1 MTTLDLVRTPER
13 EILDLAAMDLP
24 GARVLGRYR
33 YRTPHRPLPPH
44 RHRGMIEICYL
55 HRGNQHYEL
64 EGRRYDLRGGDV
76 LVTMPGEW
84 HSTGP
89 DPENRG
95 VLYWLI
101 LQPSTT
107 GRCFLGLSQRDSAT
121 LTRAL
126 RQLPSRHF
134 RAPRGCHAVLEA
146 MLTGAATG
154 DTLEAIAR
162 RSTLVG
168 LLLDL
173 IRASRGRAIRGSEEW
188 LAPVLR
194 LMHEQLDRNRQV
206 PEFAEVAGLSVSHFK
221 TRFRDAIGHGT
232 GRVLPR
238 AAHRGGEAPPPR
250 DGAARHP
257 DCHGPGVRLLAEFR
271 HGLPSPGRLPADRL
285 SPDGRLTT
293 RAVAG
298 GARPRYW
305 ADRLGRPRRSTYF
318 CIFPVAVFGNSSIG
332 VKPCGTL
339 K

>member
-101 LQPSTT
+101 LQPPPA
-107 GRCFLGLSQRDSAT
+107 GRRFLGLPQRDSAV

-126 RQLPSRHF
+126 RHLPSRHF
-134 RAPRGCHAVLEA
+134 RAPRGCHAVLESVLA
-146 MLTGAATG
+146 SAGRGKAGALDVIG
-154 DTLEAIAR
+154 R
-162 RSTLVG
+162 RCTMVG

-173 IRASRGRAIRGSEEW
+173 IGASRSRAIRGSEEW
-188 LAPVLR
+188 LAPVLH

-206 PEFAEVAGLSVSHFK
+206 PEFAAVAGLSVSHFK
-221 TRFRDAIGHGT
+221 ARFRDATGT
-232 GRVLPR
+232 APAEYFLGLRIEEAKRRLRETAQPVTRVAMDLGFGSSQSF
-238 AAHRGGEAPPPR
+238 ATAFHRLVGCPPTAYR
-250 DGAARHP
+250 QTVD
-257 DCHGPGVRLLAEFR
+257 
-271 HGLPSPGRLPADRL
+271 
-285 SPDGRLTT
+285 
-293 RAVAG
+293 
-298 GARPRYW
+298 
-305 ADRLGRPRRSTYF
+305 
-318 CIFPVAVFGNSSIG
+318 
-332 VKPCGTL
+332 
-339 K
+339 

>member
-13 EILDLAAMDLP
+13 EILDLAALDLR

-33 YRTPHRPLPPH
+33 YRTPHKPLPAH

-101 LQPSTT
+101 LQPSAT
-107 GRCFLGLSQRDSAT
+107 GRGFLGLSSRDST
-121 LTRAL
+121 AL
-126 RQLPSRHF
+126 VRSLERLPSRHF
-134 RAPRGCHAVLEA
+134 RAPRGCHEILEGLIA
-146 MLTGAATG
+146 DAGRRGALDG
-154 DTLEAIAR
+154 IAR
-162 RSTLVG
+162 RCTLLG

-173 IRASRGRAIRGSEEW
+173 VRASHHRGIRSSDEW

-194 LMHEQLDRNRQV
+194 VMHEQVDRNRQV

-221 TRFRDAIGHGT
+221 TRFREAVGT
-232 GRVLPR
+232 APAEYFLGLRIEEAARRLQQTTQPVTRIAMDLGFGSSQSFATAFHRLMGCSPS
-238 AAHRGGEAPPPR
+238 AHRQA
-250 DGAARHP
+250 
-257 DCHGPGVRLLAEFR
+257 
-271 HGLPSPGRLPADRL
+271 GR
-285 SPDGRLTT
+285 
-293 RAVAG
+293 G
-298 GARPRYW
+298 GA
-305 ADRLGRPRRSTYF
+305 
-318 CIFPVAVFGNSSIG
+318 
-332 VKPCGTL
+332 
-339 K
+339 

>member
-13 EILDLAAMDLP
+13 EILDLSAMDLP

-33 YRTPHRPLPPH
+33 YRTPHTPLPAH

-55 HRGNQHYEL
+55 HRGHQHYEL

-101 LQPSTT
+101 LQPQAA
-107 GRCFLGLSQRDSAT
+107 GRRFLGLPQRDATT

-126 RQLPSRHF
+126 QQLPSRHF

-146 MLTGAATG
+146 VIAGAPKAG
-154 DTLEAIAR
+154 ALEVIAR
-162 RSTLVG
+162 RCTLVG

-173 IRASRGRAIRGSEEW
+173 IRASQSRAIRGSEEW

-194 LMHEQLDRNRQV
+194 LMHEQLDCNRQV
-206 PEFAEVAGLSVSHFK
+206 PEFAAVAGLSVSHFK
-221 TRFRDAIGHGT
+221 ARFRDAIGT
-232 GRVLPR
+232 GPAEYFLGLRIEEAKRRLRATTEPITRVAMDLGFGSSQSF
-238 AAHRGGEAPPPR
+238 ATAFHRLAGCPPTVYR
-250 DGAARHP
+250 Q
-257 DCHGPGVRLLAEFR
+257 
-271 HGLPSPGRLPADRL
+271 
-285 SPDGRLTT
+285 
-293 RAVAG
+293 
-298 GARPRYW
+298 
-305 ADRLGRPRRSTYF
+305 
-318 CIFPVAVFGNSSIG
+318 PVE
-332 VKPCGTL
+332 
-339 K
+339 

>member
-13 EILDLAAMDLP
+13 EIRDLSVMDLP

-33 YRTPHRPLPPH
+33 YRTPHKPLPAH

-101 LQPSTT
+101 LQPSPT
-107 GRCFLGLSQRDSAT
+107 GRCFLGLSRKDSAT
-121 LTRAL
+121 LVRAL

-134 RAPRGCHAVLEA
+134 RAPKGCHAVMEVLLA
-146 MLTGAATG
+146 AARADGAL
-154 DTLEAIAR
+154 DVIAR

-173 IRASRGRAIRGSEEW
+173 IKASHSRAIRGSDEW

-194 LMHEQLDRNRQV
+194 LMHEQLDSNRQV

-221 TRFRDAIGHGT
+221 TRFRDAVGT
-232 GRVLPR
+232 APAEYFLGLRIDEAKRRLRETSQPVTRIAMDLGF
-238 AAHRGGEAPPPR
+238 ASSQTFATAFHRLVGCPPSTHR
-250 DGAARHP
+250 Q
-257 DCHGPGVRLLAEFR
+257 
-271 HGLPSPGRLPADRL
+271 
-285 SPDGRLTT
+285 
-293 RAVAG
+293 AV
-298 GARPRYW
+298 
-305 ADRLGRPRRSTYF
+305 D
-318 CIFPVAVFGNSSIG
+318 
-332 VKPCGTL
+332 
-339 K
+339 

>member
-146 MLTGAATG
+146 MLTGATTG

-162 RSTLVG
+162 RSTLVA

-221 TRFRDAIGHGT
+221 TRFRDATGT
-232 GRVLPR
+232 APAEYFLGLRIEEAKRRLRDTAQPVTRIAMDLGFGSSQSF
-238 AAHRGGEAPPPR
+238 ATAFHRLVGCPPTVYR
-250 DGAARHP
+250 QT
-257 DCHGPGVRLLAEFR
+257 
-271 HGLPSPGRLPADRL
+271 AD
-285 SPDGRLTT
+285 
-293 RAVAG
+293 
-298 GARPRYW
+298 
-305 ADRLGRPRRSTYF
+305 
-318 CIFPVAVFGNSSIG
+318 
-332 VKPCGTL
+332 
-339 K
+339 

>member
-101 LQPSTT
+101 LQPSAT

-134 RAPRGCHAVLEA
+134 RAPGGCHAVMEA
-146 MLTGAATG
+146 MIAGAGAAG
-154 DTLEAIAR
+154 ALDGIAR

-173 IRASRGRAIRGSEEW
+173 IRASHGRAIRGSEEW
-188 LAPVLR
+188 LTPVLQ
-194 LMHEQLDRNRQV
+194 LMHEQLDRSRQV
-206 PEFAEVAGLSVSHFK
+206 PEFAEVAGLSLSHFK
-221 TRFRDAIGHGT
+221 ARFRDAIGTAPAEYYLGLRIEEAKRRLRET
-232 GRVLPR
+232 TQPVTRIAMDLGFGSSQSF
-238 AAHRGGEAPPPR
+238 ATAFHRLAGCPPTVYR
-250 DGAARHP
+250 
-257 DCHGPGVRLLAEFR
+257 
-271 HGLPSPGRLPADRL
+271 
-285 SPDGRLTT
+285 
-293 RAVAG
+293 RAV
-298 GARPRYW
+298 
-305 ADRLGRPRRSTYF
+305 D
-318 CIFPVAVFGNSSIG
+318 
-332 VKPCGTL
+332 
-339 K
+339 

>member
-13 EILDLAAMDLP
+13 EILDLSAMDLP

-101 LQPSTT
+101 LQPSAT

-134 RAPRGCHAVLEA
+134 RAPKGCHAVMEA
-146 MLTGAATG
+146 LLAAERADGAL
-154 DTLEAIAR
+154 DVIAR

-173 IRASRGRAIRGSEEW
+173 IRASQGRAIRGSEEW
-188 LAPVLR
+188 LAPVLQ

-221 TRFRDAIGHGT
+221 TRFRDAVGT
-232 GRVLPR
+232 APAEYYLGLRIEEAKRRLRETTQPVTRIAMDLGFGSSQGF
-238 AAHRGGEAPPPR
+238 ATAFHRLAGCPPT
-250 DGAARHP
+250 
-257 DCHGPGVRLLAEFR
+257 VYR
-271 HGLPSPGRLPADRL
+271 HGD
-285 SPDGRLTT
+285 
-293 RAVAG
+293 
-298 GARPRYW
+298 
-305 ADRLGRPRRSTYF
+305 
-318 CIFPVAVFGNSSIG
+318 
-332 VKPCGTL
+332 
-339 K
+339 